1 MTNVF
6 WLRVIAVIGLV
17 FEILYFR
24 MSGDDMHTGI
34 GWDIVFIII
43 NLYQIFRLI
52 ADQRR
57 LLYMKELDLLS
68 QGAFASL
75 TREQLAQLVKAGS
88 GERTQVTREGEPV
101 RELVL
106 ICDGQVVVES
116 QGRTITHLHGG
127 SLVGELALVSGNP
140 ASATVTVERITRAFI
155 LEMERLRNLIQTDD
169 LVASAIDRVVG
180 RDLAAKLTV
189 SDRITILFS
198 APHESAFGR
207 PTSLVALLMSAFG
220 CPIAARVSGFDP
232 KRT

>member
-1 MTNVF
+1 MSEWGISWSDVPGHVSYVLIALSYWMTNVF
-6 WLRVIAVIGLV
+6 WLRVIAVVGLV

-24 MSGDDMHTGI
+24 MSGGAMHTGI
-34 GWDIVFIII
+34 GWDVIFIII

-57 LLYMKELDLLS
+57 LRYMKELDLLS

-88 GERTQVTREGEPV
+88 WRTFEPGTQVTREGEPV

-106 ICDGQVVVES
+106 ICDGQTVVES

-155 LEMERLRNLIQTDD
+155 LEMERLRNLIRTDD

-180 RDLAAKLTV
+180 RDLAAKLTA
-189 SDRITILFS
+189 STEYNLS
-198 APHESAFGR
+198 S
-207 PTSLVALLMSAFG
+207 S
-220 CPIAARVSGFDP
+220 
-232 KRT
+232 

>member
-1 MTNVF
+1 MSELGISWSDVPGHVSYVLIALSYWMTNVF
-6 WLRVIAVIGLV
+6 WLRVIAVVGLV

-24 MSGDDMHTGI
+24 MSGGDMHTGI

-57 LLYMKELDLLS
+57 LRYMKELDLRS

-88 GERTQVTREGEPV
+88 WRTFEPGTQVTREGEPV

-189 SDRITILFS
+189 STEYNLS
-198 APHESAFGR
+198 S
-207 PTSLVALLMSAFG
+207 S
-220 CPIAARVSGFDP
+220 
-232 KRT
+232 